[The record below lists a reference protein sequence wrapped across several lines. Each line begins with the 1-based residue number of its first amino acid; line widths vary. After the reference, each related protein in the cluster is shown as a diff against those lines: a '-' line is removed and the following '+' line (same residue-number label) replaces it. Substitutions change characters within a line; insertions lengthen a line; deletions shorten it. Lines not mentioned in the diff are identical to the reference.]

1 MRLSPRARL
10 AARTVHI
17 GAAAGWFGAVLTYL
31 VVAAATLPGAAPAPM
46 VGGYQVL
53 ALITVVVLVPLSA
66 ATLVTGLVCSL
77 GTSWGLLRH
86 YWVLFKL
93 VLNLV
98 ATAVLLLYT
107 RSIDNAA
114 TIAAKPAWSDADRRV
129 LADPTH
135 LVHASAALVVLVTAL
150 VLAVFKPRGLT
161 RYGQRRAAGRPGAA
175 TVSR

>member
-31 VVAAATLPGAAPAPM
+31 VVAAATLPGAAPAPT

-93 VLNLV
+93 V

-107 RSIDNAA
+107 RSIENAA
-114 TIAAKPAWSDADRRV
+114 TIAAKPQWSDADRRV

-135 LVHASAALVVLVTAL
+135 VVHASAALVVLVTAL

-161 RYGQRRAAGRPGAA
+161 RYGQRRAAGHPGAA